1 MSEED
6 WFERAIRERDGQAA
20 DDEQQS
26 PDDGDDAGFDGE
38 NDTADAGSPD
48 PADSEE
54 TDGARDT
61 GADWDAAFSDDD
73 TAEPAAGEA
82 AEDTGE
88 DLGFADD
95 SPDESGGRHVDDDA
109 GQGTDAGSDSD
120 PDFGDQ
126 PDDSSGSLFDD
137 DFGAA
142 MGNVQM
148 PDVDDGA
155 GGGAG
160 GDVDD
165 GFDVEGNPFDVGN
178 GEFDMASDDFGM
190 GGGGFDTGG
199 GFGTTDFDADEFES
213 ELPRINLGIKGLDEM
228 IMGGVPERS
237 LMVAVGSAGTGKT
250 TFGLQFLDHGMRQGE
265 RGIFITLEEN
275 RDRVINSATEKGM
288 PFDEYVEDG
297 LLAVVD
303 IDPIEMANSLGS
315 IRSELPRLISQF
327 GASRLVLDSVSLLE
341 MMYDDRAKRRNE
353 IYDFTKSLK
362 EAGITTMMTS
372 EASEDSPYAS
382 RHGIV
387 EYLTDA
393 VFILQ
398 YVRPSDFRETRLA
411 VEIQKIRDAN
421 HSRETKPYEITEDGI
436 SVHRQANIF

>member
-6 WFERAIRERDGQAA
+6 WFERAIRERNEDDGSAAA
-20 DDEQQS
+20 DDETANS
-26 PDDGDDAGFDGE
+26 TDHEAAAPTEPDSEDTVDVNDWSSGPTAEDAAADAVAGAETDQDPQENAGPGSTAQTDAAPGQNRDVDTGDAGD
-38 NDTADAGSPD
+38 
-48 PADSEE
+48 
-54 TDGARDT
+54 
-61 GADWDAAFSDDD
+61 
-73 TAEPAAGEA
+73 
-82 AEDTGE
+82 EDTS
-88 DLGFADD
+88 A
-95 SPDESGGRHVDDDA
+95 
-109 GQGTDAGSDSD
+109 
-120 PDFGDQ
+120 
-126 PDDSSGSLFDD
+126 SLFND

-142 MGNVQM
+142 MENVQL
-148 PDVDDGA
+148 PDIDDGDDGQTDA
-155 GGGAG
+155 GGS
-160 GDVDD
+160 
-165 GFDVEGNPFDVGN
+165 FDVGGSPFDVGD
-178 GEFDMASDDFGM
+178 GEFDMATDDFGM
-190 GGGGFDTGG
+190 GGGLGGDDFGGGGLGGG
-199 GFGTTDFDADEFES
+199 GFDAEEFDS

-275 RDRVINSATEKGM
+275 RRRVINSATEKGM
-288 PFDEYVEDG
+288 PFDEYVEDD
-297 LLAVVD
+297 LLAIVD

-315 IRSELPRLISQF
+315 IRSELPRLIREF

-353 IYDFTKSLK
+353 IFDFTKSLK

-421 HSRETKPYEITEDGI
+421 HSRETKPYEITDEGI